1 MIRSYLGGTLLA
13 LLTLSAAAQRL
24 PQPSPAAQIKQSFG
38 VTDLT
43 LNYSRPALRGRT
55 AFGADSTVVRP
66 YGKLWR
72 TGANAAT
79 TLETSTD
86 LMVEGQP
93 LPAGKYA
100 LYSVPG
106 ASEWAVVFTK
116 NMTANEN
123 TYQATDDA
131 LRVRV
136 RPGASPLKMESF
148 TAWFSDLT
156 DSTTVLNF
164 AWGETLV
171 PVKLMA
177 QTSALMEK
185 SIADALATKP
195 DDAGTLMAAA
205 NYNLSRGR
213 NLEQSLGYVDKAL
226 ASGENLFNLWTKAQ
240 LLGKL
245 GRYAEA
251 IPVAQKALTVGATKN
266 ANALPFMQA
275 GITQAIGQWQGML
288 PKVTPAVPG
297 MGKKKKS

>member
-1 MIRSYLGGTLLA
+1 MKTYLLGSALSLLA
-13 LLTLSAAAQRL
+13 LSASAQRL
-24 PQPSPAAQIKQSFG
+24 PQPSPSAQVKQAVG

-43 LNYSRPALRGRT
+43 LSYSRPGLRGRT
-55 AFGADSTVVRP
+55 AFGDTTAVRP

-100 LYSVPG
+100 IYSLPG

-116 NMTANEN
+116 TMNANEN
-123 TYQATDDA
+123 TYKEADDA
-131 LRVRV
+131 LRVKV
-136 RPGASPLKMESF
+136 KPTSGPKMETF

-156 DSTTVLNF
+156 DSTANLNF

-171 PVKLMA
+171 PVKLMTPTA
-177 QTSALMEK
+177 TLVEK
-185 SIADALATKP
+185 GIADAMAAKP
-195 DDAGTLMAAA
+195 DDANTLMAAA
-205 NYNLSRGR
+205 NYNLSKGR
-213 NLEQSLGYVDKAL
+213 NLEQSLEFVNKAL
-226 ASGENLFNLWTKAQ
+226 AGGENLFNLWTKAQ
-240 LLGKL
+240 ILGKL

-251 IPVAQKALTVGATKN
+251 IPVAQQALSVGATKN
-266 ANALPFMQA
+266 ANALPFMQT

-288 PKVTPAVPG
+288 PKTVPSVPA
-297 MGKKKKS
+297 MGKKKKKS